1 MAVDQDLVSKRTYRS
16 ISDQYGLSMS
26 ALKRHKAAHLSGR
39 LFRAQQ
45 ALEVKQA
52 DELVEHRDALETADM
67 AQAIDMVQQLKAINA
82 ACLELLKKARESQK
96 PAVMLAAVDRISRQ
110 IEIQGRWL
118 RDILRSEE
126 ELKRRVSEKSAQDLI
141 LMFEVLKIFAEPEIA
156 DRVIEFWAVA
166 LGFKEPPADFIIE
179 DVKKIERAVAEGRYG

>member
-1 MAVDQDLVSKRTYRS
+1 MAVDQDLVSKRTYQS
-16 ISDQYGLSMS
+16 IADDYGLSVS

-45 ALEVKQA
+45 ALEVRQA
-52 DELVEHRDALETADM
+52 EELVDHRDAIETADM

-82 ACLELLKKARESQK
+82 ACLELLKMARESQK
-96 PAVMLAAVDRISRQ
+96 PSVMLAAVDRISRQ

-126 ELKRRVSEKSAQDLI
+126 ELTRRVDQHAFRIAYVAGELVRMELGPEAAMRIARRLDEETGRITAQSSA
-141 LMFEVLKIFAEPEIA
+141 EVAYL
-156 DRVIEFWAVA
+156 
-166 LGFKEPPADFIIE
+166 
-179 DVKKIERAVAEGRYG
+179 